1 MWQLIGKLGPRT
13 LAVLTATVLLL
24 MTGVILYAVRSGHPV
39 SVFGLSIDPPNVALQ
54 AEVSALRKRLEQCA
68 APNQELDLQIS
79 DLTRRLEQRP
89 TIAEL
94 GELKSQIAQALTATD
109 LAGIWDAGMSKG
121 DILARLRVMKKS
133 ADDYQRLEGSPDFVF
148 LKLEREISN
157 SGGAVN
163 TNVAGES
170 ARDVFRLIQT
180 VLQFIDAFQGSPD
193 GSQASTNRALEEFQK
208 VHNEKLPKEQ
218 QLKPL
223 GFFGRRTLA
232 LIRNKYWKIIQ
243 KS

>member
-1 MWQLIGKLGPRT
+1 MRAI
-13 LAVLTATVLLL
+13 ATALLL

-39 SVFGLSIDPPNVALQ
+39 SVFGLSIDPSNAELQ
-54 AEVSALRKRLEQCA
+54 AEVSVLRERLEQCA
-68 APNQELDLQIS
+68 VPNQELELQIS
-79 DLTRRLEQRP
+79 DLIRKLEKRP
-89 TIAEL
+89 TAQDMD
-94 GELKSQIAQALTATD
+94 ELKAQIARALTPTD
-109 LAGIWDAGMSKG
+109 LPGIWNAGMSKD

-133 ADDYQRLEGSPDFVF
+133 TDDYQRLEGSPDFVF

-163 TNVAGES
+163 TNIAGES

-180 VLQFIDAFQGSPD
+180 ALQFIDAFQGNPD
-193 GSQASTNRALEEFQK
+193 GSQASTNRALEGLQK
-208 VHNEKLPKEQ
+208 AHNAKLPKEQ

-232 LIRNKYWKIIQ
+232 LIRNRYWKIIQ

>member
-68 APNQELDLQIS
+68 APNQELDLPIS

-94 GELKSQIAQALTATD
+94 GELKSQI
-109 LAGIWDAGMSKG
+109 
-121 DILARLRVMKKS
+121 
-133 ADDYQRLEGSPDFVF
+133 
-148 LKLEREISN
+148 
-157 SGGAVN
+157 
-163 TNVAGES
+163 
-170 ARDVFRLIQT
+170 
-180 VLQFIDAFQGSPD
+180 
-193 GSQASTNRALEEFQK
+193 
-208 VHNEKLPKEQ
+208 
-218 QLKPL
+218 
-223 GFFGRRTLA
+223 GRSHP
-232 LIRNKYWKIIQ
+232 I
-243 KS
+243 